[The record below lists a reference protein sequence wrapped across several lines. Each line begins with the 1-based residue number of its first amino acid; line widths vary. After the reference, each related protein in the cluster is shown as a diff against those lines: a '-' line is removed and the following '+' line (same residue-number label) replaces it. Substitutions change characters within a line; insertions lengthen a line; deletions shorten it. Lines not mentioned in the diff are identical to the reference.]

1 MPYEE
6 EDNNNSSGIGQ
17 YNTRDI
23 INIIY
28 KISSIPLLA
37 CQPHL

>member
-23 INIIY
+23 INII
-28 KISSIPLLA
+28 
-37 CQPHL
+37 